1 MLKRICDRCKKE
13 IKGNYWTIDIYQHE
27 DVTNRMNATGAAHN
41 LEQNMRKILNR
52 QDEYCTECIEEIKE
66 KIRGKVNE

>member
-27 DVTNRMNATGAAHN
+27 DEIARVSVRGATNNI
-41 LEQNMRKILNR
+41 EQNIRKMLKR
-52 QDEYCTECIEEIKE
+52 QEEYCTECIEEIKE
-66 KIRGKVNE
+66 NIGGR